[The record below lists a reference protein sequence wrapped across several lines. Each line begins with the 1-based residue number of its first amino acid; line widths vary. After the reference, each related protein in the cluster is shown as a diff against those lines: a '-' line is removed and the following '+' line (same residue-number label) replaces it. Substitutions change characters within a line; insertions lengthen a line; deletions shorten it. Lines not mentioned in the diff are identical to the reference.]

1 MLYSLHVKDLALI
14 KEQEI
19 EFGEGLNVLTGETG
33 AGKSVLIGSVNL
45 ALGSKADKDLIRTGA
60 DYALVELTFFVDN
73 EITKSRIKEMD
84 LPIEEDGTV
93 ILSRKIMDGRSI
105 CKVGGENVT
114 VRQLRLLGELLI
126 NIHGQNDNQ
135 TLLQNKKHLEILDS
149 FAGDKVLEH
158 KKKLKEVWSLHEK
171 IKAKL
176 EETDIDEATR
186 KREQDLAMFELEEIQ
201 GADLKEGEDEELET
215 RYRRMANSLKITE
228 AAGEARQ
235 LLFGEE
241 GESASDAISGALQ
254 RLIAVSAYDE
264 SVKEVTDQLGDIDNL
279 MTDLGH
285 SLSAYLSDLE
295 FDDEEFKNTEDRLDL
310 INHLKDKYG
319 NSIGDI
325 LKYADEK
332 QKQLDILSNLEEE
345 RARLQKEL
353 GDCLEEAKKICAKI
367 SDIRKKNAKVLAEQM
382 KQALID
388 LNFLDVQFRIDVI
401 PDEDH
406 ITSSGYDEAVFMIST
421 NPGEQLR
428 PLSEIA
434 SGGELSRIMLALK
447 TVFADQDDIASLIFD
462 EIDTGISGVTAWKV
476 SEKLGKLAQS
486 HQIICITHLPQ
497 IAAMYDRH
505 FLIQKGLSD
514 SRTIT
519 SISRLSD
526 DESIDELGRM
536 LGAGE
541 VTDAV
546 RQNAREMRNK
556 ALKTKA

>member
-149 FAGDKVLEH
+149 FAGDKLLEH

-201 GADLKEGEDEELET
+201 GADLKEGEDEELEA

-319 NSIGDI
+319 NSISDI

-401 PDEDH
+401 PDEEH
-406 ITSSGYDEAVFMIST
+406 ITSSGYDEVVFMIST

-476 SEKLGKLAQS
+476 SEKLGKLAAS

>member
-73 EITKSRIKEMD
+73 EITKAKIKEMD

-114 VRQLRLLGELLI
+114 VRQLRQLGELLI

-135 TLLQNKKHLEILDS
+135 TLLQNRKHLEILDS

-158 KKKLKEVWSLHEK
+158 KKKLKEVWSLHEN

-201 GADLKEGEDEELET
+201 GADLKIGEDEELET

-319 NSIGDI
+319 NSIDDI
-325 LKYADEK
+325 LRYADEK
-332 QKQLDILSNLEEE
+332 QDQLDILSNLEEE
-345 RARLQKEL
+345 RDRLYKEL
-353 GDCLEEAKKICAKI
+353 EASLEEAKKICAKI
-367 SDIRKKNAKVLAEQM
+367 SDIRKKNAKELASQM
-382 KQALID
+382 KQALVD

-401 PDEDH
+401 PNEDH

-428 PLSEIA
+428 ALSEIA

-476 SEKLGKLAQS
+476 SEKLGKLAKS

-505 FLIQKGLSD
+505 FLIKKGLSD

-519 SISRLSD
+519 SIGRLSD
-526 DESIDELGRM
+526 DDSIDELGRM

-556 ALKTKA
+556 ALETKA

>member
-353 GDCLEEAKKICAKI
+353 GDCLEEAKKICGKI
-367 SDIRKKNAKVLAEQM
+367 SEIRKKNAKELASQM

-401 PDEDH
+401 PDEEH
-406 ITSSGYDEAVFMIST
+406 ITSSGYDEVVFMIST

-476 SEKLGKLAQS
+476 SEKLGKLAAS

-505 FLIQKGLSD
+505 FLIKKGLSD

-556 ALKTKA
+556 ALKTKV

>member
-1 MLYSLHVKDLALI
+1 MLYSLHVKNLALI

-19 EFGEGLNVLTGETG
+19 EFTDGLNVLTGETG

-73 EITKSRIKEMD
+73 EKTKKKIKEMD
-84 LPIEEDGTV
+84 LPVEEDGTV

-114 VRQLRLLGELLI
+114 VRQLRELGELLI

-135 TLLQNKKHLEILDS
+135 TLLQRKKHLDILDS
-149 FAGDKVLEH
+149 FAGKSVQEE
-158 KKKLKEVWSLHEK
+158 KKKLKEVWSLHEE
-171 IKAKL
+171 IKEKL
-176 EETDIDEATR
+176 EETDMDEATR
-186 KREQDLAMFELEEIQ
+186 KREQDLAAFELEEIEN
-201 GADLKEGEDEELET
+201 AELKEGEDEELET
-215 RYRRMANSLKITE
+215 KYRRMANSLKITE
-228 AAGEARQ
+228 AAGEARE
-235 LLFGEE
+235 LLFGDE
-241 GESASDAISGALQ
+241 GGSASDAISSALQ
-254 RLIAVSAYDE
+254 RLIQVSSYDE
-264 SVKEVTDQLGDIDNL
+264 SVKEVSDQLGDIDNL

-295 FDDEEFKNTEDRLDL
+295 FDDEDYNATEERLDL

-319 NSIGDI
+319 KSIEAI
-325 LKYADEK
+325 LEYADEK

-345 RARLQKEL
+345 REKLRKKLDETK
-353 GDCLEEAKKICAKI
+353 EEAKKLCAKI
-367 SDIRKKNAKVLAEQM
+367 SDIRKKNAKTLAAQM

-401 PDEDH
+401 PNEDH
-406 ITSSGYDEAVFMIST
+406 ITAGGYDEVIFMIST
-421 NPGEQLR
+421 NPGEDLR

-476 SEKLGKLAQS
+476 SEKLGQLSGS

-505 FLIQKGLSD
+505 FLIKKGLSD

-519 SISRLSD
+519 SISSLSD
-526 DESIDELGRM
+526 EESIDELGRM

-546 RQNAREMRNK
+546 RQNAREMRTK
-556 ALKTKA
+556 ALETKA

>member
-19 EFGEGLNVLTGETG
+19 EFTKGLNVLTGETG

-60 DYALVELTFFVDN
+60 EYALVELTFFVDN
-73 EITKSRIKEMD
+73 EKTKDKIKEMD

-114 VRQLRLLGELLI
+114 VRQLRELGELLI

-135 TLLQNKKHLEILDS
+135 TLLQRKKHLDILDS
-149 FAGDKVLEH
+149 FIGKSVIEE
-158 KKKLKEVWSLHEK
+158 KKKLKEVWKRHED

-176 EETDIDEATR
+176 DETDMDEATR
-186 KREQDLAMFELEEIQ
+186 KREQDLASFELEEIENA
-201 GADLKEGEDEELET
+201 GLKEGEDEELEA

-228 AAGEARQ
+228 AAGEAKE

-241 GESASDAISGALQ
+241 GVSASDAISSALQ
-254 RLIAVSAYDE
+254 RLIAVSSYDE
-264 SVKEVTDQLGDIDNL
+264 NVKEVSNQLGDIDNL

-295 FDDEEFKNTEDRLDL
+295 FDDEEYNDTENRLDL

-319 NSIGDI
+319 NSIEDI
-325 LKYADEK
+325 LKYAEEK
-332 QKQLDILSNLEEE
+332 QRQLDILSNLEEE
-345 RARLQKEL
+345 REKLKKEL
-353 GDCLEEAKKICAKI
+353 NASLEEAKKICARI
-367 SDIRKKNAKVLAEQM
+367 SDIRKKNAKVLAAQM

-401 PDEDH
+401 PMEDH
-406 ITSSGYDEAVFMIST
+406 ITSGGYDEAIFMIST
-421 NPGEQLR
+421 NPGEELR

-476 SEKLGKLAQS
+476 SEKLGKLAS
-486 HQIICITHLPQ
+486 NHQIICITHLPQ

-505 FLIQKGLSD
+505 FLIKKGLSD

-519 SISRLSD
+519 SISKLSD

-546 RQNAREMRNK
+546 RQNAREMRTK
-556 ALKTKA
+556 ALNSKA

>member
-149 FAGDKVLEH
+149 FAGDKLLEH

-201 GADLKEGEDEELET
+201 GADLKEGEDEELEA

-401 PDEDH
+401 PDEEH
-406 ITSSGYDEAVFMIST
+406 ITSSGYDEVVFMIST

-476 SEKLGKLAQS
+476 SEKLGKLAAS

>member
-149 FAGDKVLEH
+149 FAGDKLIEH

-201 GADLKEGEDEELET
+201 GADLKEGEDEELEA

-319 NSIGDI
+319 NSISDI

-401 PDEDH
+401 PDEEH
-406 ITSSGYDEAVFMIST
+406 ITSSGYDEVVFMIST

-476 SEKLGKLAQS
+476 SEKLGKLAAS

>member
-73 EITKSRIKEMD
+73 EITKAKIKEMD

-114 VRQLRLLGELLI
+114 VRQLRQLGELLI

-135 TLLQNKKHLEILDS
+135 TLLQNRKHLEILDS

-158 KKKLKEVWSLHEK
+158 KKKLKEVWSLHEN

-201 GADLKEGEDEELET
+201 GADLKIGEDEELET

-319 NSIGDI
+319 NSIDDI
-325 LKYADEK
+325 LRYADEK
-332 QKQLDILSNLEEE
+332 QDQLDILSNLEEE
-345 RARLQKEL
+345 RDRLYKEL
-353 GDCLEEAKKICAKI
+353 EASLEEAKKICAKI
-367 SDIRKKNAKVLAEQM
+367 SDIRKKNAKELASQM
-382 KQALID
+382 KQALVD
-388 LNFLDVQFRIDVI
+388 LNFLDVQFRIDVV
-401 PDEDH
+401 PNEEH

-476 SEKLGKLAQS
+476 SEKLGKLAKS

-505 FLIQKGLSD
+505 FLIKKGLSD

-519 SISRLSD
+519 SIGRLSD
-526 DESIDELGRM
+526 DDSIDELGRM

-556 ALKTKA
+556 ALETKA

>member
-1 MLYSLHVKDLALI
+1 MLYSLHVKNLALI

-73 EITKSRIKEMD
+73 EKTKKKIKEMD
-84 LPIEEDGTV
+84 LPIEDDGTV
-93 ILSRKIMDGRSI
+93 IISRKIMDGRSI

-114 VRQLRLLGELLI
+114 VRQLRELGELLI

-135 TLLQNKKHLEILDS
+135 ALLQRKKHLEILDS
-149 FAGDKVLEH
+149 FIGKSVQDE
-158 KKKLKEVWSLHEK
+158 KKKLKEVWGLHEQL
-171 IKAKL
+171 KAQL

-186 KREQDLAMFELEEIQ
+186 KREQDLAAFELEEIENA
-201 GADLKEGEDEELET
+201 GLKEGEDEELEI
-215 RYRRMANSLKITE
+215 RYRRMANSLRITE
-228 AAGEARQ
+228 AAGEAKE
-235 LLFGEE
+235 LLFGDE
-241 GESASDAISGALQ
+241 GNSASDAISTALQ
-254 RLIAVSAYDE
+254 RLITVSSYDE
-264 SVKEVTDQLGDIDNL
+264 SVKEVSDQLGDIDNL

-295 FDDEEFKNTEDRLDL
+295 FDDEEYRSTEERLDL

-319 NSIGDI
+319 KSIEAV
-325 LKYADEK
+325 LEYAKEK
-332 QKQLDILSNLEEE
+332 QKQLDMLSNLEEE
-345 RARLQKEL
+345 REKLQKKLDES
-353 GDCLEEAKKICAKI
+353 LEEAKKLCSKI
-367 SDIRKKNAKVLAEQM
+367 SDIRKKNAKVLALQM
-382 KQALID
+382 KQALVD
-388 LNFLDVQFRIDVI
+388 LNFLDVQFRIDVRAV
-401 PDEDH
+401 EDH
-406 ITSSGYDEAVFMIST
+406 ITSGGYDEVEFMIST
-421 NPGEQLR
+421 NPGEDLR

-447 TVFADQDDIASLIFD
+447 TVFADQDDTSSLIFD

-476 SEKLGKLAQS
+476 SEKLGQLAGS
-486 HQIICITHLPQ
+486 HQIICITHLAQ

-526 DESIDELGRM
+526 EESIDELGRM

-546 RQNAREMRNK
+546 RQNAKEMRTK
-556 ALKTKA
+556 ALETKA

>member
-135 TLLQNKKHLEILDS
+135 SLLQNKKHLEILDS
-149 FAGDKVLEH
+149 FAGDKLLEH

-201 GADLKEGEDEELET
+201 GADLKEGEDEELEA

-401 PDEDH
+401 PDEEH
-406 ITSSGYDEAVFMIST
+406 ITSSGYDEVVFMIST

-476 SEKLGKLAQS
+476 SEKLGKLAAS

>member
-1 MLYSLHVKDLALI
+1 MLYSLHVKNLALI

-19 EFGEGLNVLTGETG
+19 EFTDGLNVLTGETG

-73 EITKSRIKEMD
+73 EKTRKKIQEMD
-84 LPIEEDGTV
+84 LPVEEDGTV

-114 VRQLRLLGELLI
+114 VRQLRELGELLI

-135 TLLQNKKHLEILDS
+135 TLLQRKKHMDILDS
-149 FAGDKVLEH
+149 FAGKSILEE
-158 KKKLKEVWSLHEK
+158 KKKLKEVWSLHED

-176 EETDIDEATR
+176 EETDMDEATR
-186 KREQDLAMFELEEIQ
+186 KREQDLASFELEEIENA
-201 GADLKEGEDEELET
+201 GLKEGEDEELET
-215 RYRRMANSLKITE
+215 KFRRMANSLKITE
-228 AAGEARQ
+228 AAGEARE
-235 LLFGEE
+235 LLFGDE
-241 GESASDAISGALQ
+241 GTSASDAISSALQ

-264 SVKEVTDQLGDIDNL
+264 SVKEVSDQLGDIDNL

-295 FDDEEFKNTEDRLDL
+295 FDDEDYNATEERLDL

-319 NSIGDI
+319 KSIEAI
-325 LKYADEK
+325 LAYADEK

-345 RARLQKEL
+345 REKLKKQLDET
-353 GDCLEEAKKICAKI
+353 LEEAKKLCAKI
-367 SDIRKKNAKVLAEQM
+367 SDIRKKNAKTLAAQM

-388 LNFLDVQFRIDVI
+388 LNFLDVQFRIDVR
-401 PDEDH
+401 PVEEH
-406 ITSSGYDEAVFMIST
+406 ITAGGYDEVEFMIST
-421 NPGEQLR
+421 NPGEDLR

-476 SEKLGKLAQS
+476 SEKLGQLAKS

-505 FLIQKGLSD
+505 FLIKKGLSD

-519 SISRLSD
+519 SISSLSD
-526 DESIDELGRM
+526 EESIDELGRM

-541 VTDAV
+541 VTEAV
-546 RQNAREMRNK
+546 RQNAREMRTK
-556 ALKTKA
+556 ALETKA

>member
-73 EITKSRIKEMD
+73 DITKSRIKEMD

-149 FAGDKVLEH
+149 FAGDKLLEH
-158 KKKLKEVWSLHEK
+158 KKKLKEVWSLHEN

-201 GADLKEGEDEELET
+201 GADLKEGEDEELEA

-254 RLIAVSAYDE
+254 RLITVSAYDE
-264 SVKEVTDQLGDIDNL
+264 SVKELTDQLGDIDNL

-332 QKQLDILSNLEEE
+332 QDQLDILSNLEEE

-476 SEKLGKLAQS
+476 SEKLGKLAAS

>member
-73 EITKSRIKEMD
+73 EITKAKIKEMD

-114 VRQLRLLGELLI
+114 VRQLRQLGELLI

-135 TLLQNKKHLEILDS
+135 TLLQNRKHLEILDS

-158 KKKLKEVWSLHEK
+158 KKKLKEVWSLHEN

-201 GADLKEGEDEELET
+201 GADLKIGEDEELET

-319 NSIGDI
+319 NSIDDI
-325 LKYADEK
+325 LRYADEK
-332 QKQLDILSNLEEE
+332 QDQLDILSNLEEE
-345 RARLQKEL
+345 RDRLYKEL
-353 GDCLEEAKKICAKI
+353 EASLEEAKKICAKI
-367 SDIRKKNAKVLAEQM
+367 SDIRKKNAKELASQM
-382 KQALID
+382 KQALVD

-401 PDEDH
+401 PNEEH

-476 SEKLGKLAQS
+476 SEKLGKLAKS

-505 FLIQKGLSD
+505 FLIKKGLSD

-519 SISRLSD
+519 SIGRLSD
-526 DESIDELGRM
+526 DDSIDELGRM

-556 ALKTKA
+556 ALETKA

>member
-1 MLYSLHVKDLALI
+1 MLYSLHVKNLALI

-73 EITKSRIKEMD
+73 EKTKKKIKEMD
-84 LPIEEDGTV
+84 LPIEDDGTV
-93 ILSRKIMDGRSI
+93 IISRKIMDGRSI

-114 VRQLRLLGELLI
+114 VRQLRELGELLI

-135 TLLQNKKHLEILDS
+135 ALLQRKKHLEILDS
-149 FAGDKVLEH
+149 FIGKSVQDE
-158 KKKLKEVWSLHEK
+158 KKKLKEVWGLHEQL
-171 IKAKL
+171 KAQL

-186 KREQDLAMFELEEIQ
+186 KREQDLAAFELEEIENA
-201 GADLKEGEDEELET
+201 GLKEGEDEELEI
-215 RYRRMANSLKITE
+215 RYRRMANSLRITE
-228 AAGEARQ
+228 AAGEAKE
-235 LLFGEE
+235 LLFGDE
-241 GESASDAISGALQ
+241 GNSASDAISTALQ
-254 RLIAVSAYDE
+254 RLITVSSYDE
-264 SVKEVTDQLGDIDNL
+264 SVKEVSNQLGDIDNL

-295 FDDEEFKNTEDRLDL
+295 FDDEEYRSTEERLDL

-319 NSIGDI
+319 KSIEAV
-325 LKYADEK
+325 LEYAKEK
-332 QKQLDILSNLEEE
+332 QKQLDMLSNLEEE
-345 RARLQKEL
+345 REKLQKKLDES
-353 GDCLEEAKKICAKI
+353 LEEAKKLCSKI
-367 SDIRKKNAKVLAEQM
+367 SDIRKKNAKVLALQM
-382 KQALID
+382 KQALVD
-388 LNFLDVQFRIDVI
+388 LNFLDVQFRIDVRAV
-401 PDEDH
+401 EDH
-406 ITSSGYDEAVFMIST
+406 ITSGGYDEVEFMIST
-421 NPGEQLR
+421 NPGEDLR

-447 TVFADQDDIASLIFD
+447 TVFADQDDTSSLIFD

-476 SEKLGKLAQS
+476 SEKLGQLAGS
-486 HQIICITHLPQ
+486 HQIICITHLAQ

-526 DESIDELGRM
+526 EESIDELGRM

-546 RQNAREMRNK
+546 RQNAKEMRTK
-556 ALKTKA
+556 ALETKA

>member
-1 MLYSLHVKDLALI
+1 MLYSLHVKNLALI

-19 EFGEGLNVLTGETG
+19 EFTDGLNVLTGETG

-73 EITKSRIKEMD
+73 EKTRKKIQEMD
-84 LPIEEDGTV
+84 LPVEEDGTV

-114 VRQLRLLGELLI
+114 VRQLRELGELLI

-135 TLLQNKKHLEILDS
+135 TLLQRKKHMDILDS
-149 FAGDKVLEH
+149 FAGKSILEE
-158 KKKLKEVWSLHEK
+158 KKKLKEVWSLHED

-176 EETDIDEATR
+176 EETDMDEATR
-186 KREQDLAMFELEEIQ
+186 KREQDLASFELEEIENA
-201 GADLKEGEDEELET
+201 GLKEGEDEELET
-215 RYRRMANSLKITE
+215 KFRRMANSLKITE
-228 AAGEARQ
+228 AAGEARE
-235 LLFGEE
+235 LLFGDE
-241 GESASDAISGALQ
+241 GTSASDAISSALQ

-264 SVKEVTDQLGDIDNL
+264 SVKEVSDQLGDIDNL

-295 FDDEEFKNTEDRLDL
+295 FDDEDYNATEERLDL

-319 NSIGDI
+319 KSIEAI
-325 LKYADEK
+325 LAYADEK

-345 RARLQKEL
+345 REKLKKQLDET
-353 GDCLEEAKKICAKI
+353 LEEAKKLCAKI
-367 SDIRKKNAKVLAEQM
+367 SDIRKKNAKTLAAQM

-388 LNFLDVQFRIDVI
+388 LNFLDVQFRIDVR
-401 PDEDH
+401 PVEDH
-406 ITSSGYDEAVFMIST
+406 ITAGGYDEVEFMIST
-421 NPGEQLR
+421 NPGEDLR

-476 SEKLGKLAQS
+476 SEKLGQLAKS
-486 HQIICITHLPQ
+486 HQIICITHLAQ

-505 FLIQKGLSD
+505 FLIKKGLSD

-519 SISRLSD
+519 SISSLSD
-526 DESIDELGRM
+526 EESIDELGRM

-546 RQNAREMRNK
+546 RQNAREMRTK
-556 ALKTKA
+556 ALETKA

>member
-1 MLYSLHVKDLALI
+1 MLYSLHVKNLALI

-19 EFGEGLNVLTGETG
+19 EFTDGLNVLTGETG

-45 ALGSKADKDLIRTGA
+45 ALGSKADSDLIRTGA
-60 DYALVELTFFVDN
+60 DNALVELTFFVDN
-73 EITKSRIKEMD
+73 EKTRKKIEEMD
-84 LPIEEDGTV
+84 LPVEEDGTV

-114 VRQLRLLGELLI
+114 VRQLRELGELLI

-135 TLLQNKKHLEILDS
+135 TLLSRKKHLDILDS
-149 FAGDKVLEH
+149 FAGKSVLDE
-158 KKKLKEVWSLHEK
+158 KNKLKEVWLSHEEIRK
-171 IKAKL
+171 KL
-176 EETDIDEATR
+176 EETDMDEATR
-186 KREQDLAMFELEEIQ
+186 KREQDLASFELEEIEN
-201 GADLKEGEDEELET
+201 AALKEGEDEELEVKF
-215 RYRRMANSLKITE
+215 RRMANSLKITE
-228 AAGEARQ
+228 AAGEARE
-235 LLFGEE
+235 LLFGDE
-241 GESASDAISGALQ
+241 GASASDAISSALQ
-254 RLIAVSAYDE
+254 RLISVSAYDE
-264 SVKEVTDQLGDIDNL
+264 SVKEVSDQLSDIDNL

-295 FDDEEFKNTEDRLDL
+295 FDDEEYNATEERLDL

-319 NSIGDI
+319 KSIEAI
-325 LKYADEK
+325 LAYADEK
-332 QKQLDILSNLEEE
+332 QRQLDILSNLEEE
-345 RARLQKEL
+345 REKLKGQLQET
-353 GDCLEEAKKICAKI
+353 LEEAKKLCAKI
-367 SDIRKKNAKVLAEQM
+367 SDIRKKNAKTLAAQM

-388 LNFLDVQFRIDVI
+388 LNFLDVQFRIDVK
-401 PDEDH
+401 PVEDH
-406 ITSSGYDEAVFMIST
+406 ITAGGYDEVEFMIST
-421 NPGEQLR
+421 NPGEDLR

-476 SEKLGKLAQS
+476 SEKLGHLAKD

-505 FLIQKGLSD
+505 FLIKKGLSD

-519 SISRLSD
+519 SISSLSD
-526 DESIDELGRM
+526 EESIDELGRM

-546 RQNAREMRNK
+546 RQNAREMRTK
-556 ALKTKA
+556 ALETKA

>member
-1 MLYSLHVKDLALI
+1 MLYSLHVKNLALI

-19 EFGEGLNVLTGETG
+19 EFTDGLNVLTGETG

-73 EITKSRIKEMD
+73 EKTRKKIQEMD
-84 LPIEEDGTV
+84 LPVEEDGTV

-114 VRQLRLLGELLI
+114 VRQLRELGELLI

-135 TLLQNKKHLEILDS
+135 TLLQRKKHMDILDS
-149 FAGDKVLEH
+149 FAGKSILEE
-158 KKKLKEVWSLHEK
+158 KKKLKEVWSLHED

-176 EETDIDEATR
+176 EETDMDEATR
-186 KREQDLAMFELEEIQ
+186 KREQDLASFELEEIENA
-201 GADLKEGEDEELET
+201 GLKEGEDEELET
-215 RYRRMANSLKITE
+215 KFRRMANSLKITE
-228 AAGEARQ
+228 AAGEARE
-235 LLFGEE
+235 LLFGDE
-241 GESASDAISGALQ
+241 GTSASDAISSALQ

-264 SVKEVTDQLGDIDNL
+264 SVKEVSDQLGDIDNL

-295 FDDEEFKNTEDRLDL
+295 FDDEDYNATEERLDL

-319 NSIGDI
+319 KSIEAI
-325 LKYADEK
+325 LAYADEK

-345 RARLQKEL
+345 REKLKKQLDET
-353 GDCLEEAKKICAKI
+353 LEEAKKLCAKI
-367 SDIRKKNAKVLAEQM
+367 SDIRKKNAKTLAAQM

-388 LNFLDVQFRIDVI
+388 LNFLDVQFRIDVR
-401 PDEDH
+401 PVEDH
-406 ITSSGYDEAVFMIST
+406 ITAVGYDEVEFMIST
-421 NPGEQLR
+421 NPGEDLR

-476 SEKLGKLAQS
+476 SEKLGQLAKS
-486 HQIICITHLPQ
+486 HQIICITHLAQ

-505 FLIQKGLSD
+505 FLIKKGLSD

-519 SISRLSD
+519 SISSLSD
-526 DESIDELGRM
+526 EESIDELGRM

-541 VTDAV
+541 VTEAV
-546 RQNAREMRNK
+546 RQNAREMRTK
-556 ALKTKA
+556 ALETKA